1 MLRLDITDVAN
12 NVVSQVVS
20 DPVPFL
26 PRVQHCQTSPGHLA
40 KYSLDLRLQS
50 SSHLAKLCCFLE
62 GQGPVECE
70 GVTTG
75 TNLVE
80 AIAPAVYLVV

>member
-1 MLRLDITDVAN
+1 MWNITDVADN
-12 NVVSQVVS
+12 MVSQVLQH
-20 DPVPFL
+20 PLPLL
-26 PRVQHCQTSPGHLA
+26 PRVQHG
-40 KYSLDLRLQS
+40 QS
-50 SSHLAKLCCFLE
+50 TPRDLAKLRCFLV

-70 GVTTG
+70 GVAAR